1 MKSIIIK
8 DLNFGY
14 STKKLVLKN
23 INLEI
28 NEGEFVAILGHNGSG
43 KSTLAKILVGLNDIH
58 YDQNEGFAN
67 TSDIN
72 ERNQTEE
79 LVSNGQVIIN
89 GLELNEENIYEIRKN
104 IGIVFQNPDN
114 QFVGV
119 TVRDDIAFGL
129 ENRQMPKEKMI
140 EVIEKYSE
148 IVGMNKFL
156 DHNPEQLSGGQKQ
169 RVAIASVLAFM
180 PSIIIFDEATS
191 MLDPLG
197 VKEVNN
203 VINNLKGKKT
213 ILAITHNLTEAIKA
227 DRIIVLN
234 KGEIV
239 LNGKPEE
246 VFKEKE
252 ILKEAKLD
260 ILNSMKIMEGLNNI
274 PNKEKVE
281 EILWQLTYQK

>member
-14 STKKLVLKN
+14 SSKKLVLKN

-58 YDQNEGFAN
+58 Y
-67 TSDIN
+67 
-72 ERNQTEE
+72 NQTKE
-79 LVSNGQVIIN
+79 LINNGQVIIN

-119 TVRDDIAFGL
+119 TVKDDIAFGL
-129 ENRQMPKEKMI
+129 ENRQMPKEKMEEI
-140 EVIEKYSE
+140 IYKYSE

-180 PSIIIFDEATS
+180 PSVIIFDEATS

-197 VKEVNN
+197 VKEVND
-203 VINNLKGKKT
+203 VINSLKGKKT
-213 ILAITHNLTEAIKA
+213 ILTITHNLSEAVRA
-227 DRIIVLN
+227 DRIVVLN
-234 KGEIV
+234 QGEIV

-252 ILKEAKLD
+252 ILKAAKLD

>member
-1 MKSIIIK
+1 MQSIIIK
-8 DLNFGY
+8 NLNFGY
-14 STKKLVLKN
+14 SSKDLVLKN

-58 YDQNEGFAN
+58 Y
-67 TSDIN
+67 
-72 ERNQTEE
+72 NQTDEIIN
-79 LVSNGQVIIN
+79 NGEVYIN
-89 GLELNEENIYEIRKN
+89 GLELNEKNIYDIRKN
-104 IGIVFQNPDN
+104 VGIVFQNPDN

-119 TVRDDIAFGL
+119 TVKDDIAFGL
-129 ENRQMPKEKMI
+129 ENRQMPKKEM
-140 EVIEKYSE
+140 ETVIQKYSE
-148 IVGMNKFL
+148 IVGMEKFL

-180 PSIIIFDEATS
+180 PNIIIFDESTS

-197 VKEVNN
+197 VKEVND
-203 VINNLKGKKT
+203 VINSLKGKKT
-213 ILAITHNLTEAIKA
+213 VLAITHNLSEAVKA

-239 LNGKPEE
+239 LNGTPSE

-252 ILKEAKLD
+252 TLEAAKLD
-260 ILNSMKIMEGLNNI
+260 ILKNTNFICI
-274 PNKEKVE
+274 
-281 EILWQLTYQK
+281 

>member
-1 MKSIIIK
+1 MKSEVIKIKKLIFGYNSKRKILK
-8 DLNFGY
+8 DLNL
-14 STKKLVLKN
+14 SVK
-23 INLEI
+23 
-28 NEGEFVAILGHNGSG
+28 EGEYITLLGHNGSG
-43 KSTLAKILVGLNDIH
+43 KSTLAKLLIGLLEKNSGDI
-58 YDQNEGFAN
+58 F
-67 TSDIN
+67 
-72 ERNQTEE
+72 
-79 LVSNGQVIIN
+79 IN
-89 GLELNEENIYEIRKN
+89 GLELNQENITMIREQV
-104 IGIVFQNPDN
+104 GVVFQNPDN

-119 TVRDDIAFGL
+119 TVKDDIAFGL
-129 ENRQMPKEKMI
+129 ENRQMPKEKMEEI
-140 EVIEKYSE
+140 IYKYSE

-180 PSIIIFDEATS
+180 PSVIIFDEATS

-197 VKEVNN
+197 VKEVNE
-203 VINNLKGKKT
+203 VINSLKGKKT
-213 ILAITHNLTEAIKA
+213 ILTITHNLSEAVRA
-227 DRIIVLN
+227 DRIVVLN
-234 KGEIV
+234 QGEIV

-252 ILKEAKLD
+252 ILKVAKLD

>member
-14 STKKLVLKN
+14 SSKKLVLKN

-58 YDQNEGFAN
+58 Y
-67 TSDIN
+67 
-72 ERNQTEE
+72 NQTEE
-79 LVSNGQVIIN
+79 LINNGQVIIN

-119 TVRDDIAFGL
+119 TVKDDIAFGL
-129 ENRQMPKEKMI
+129 ENRQMPKEKMEEI
-140 EVIEKYSE
+140 IYKYSE

-180 PSIIIFDEATS
+180 PSVIIFDEATS

-197 VKEVNN
+197 VKEVND
-203 VINNLKGKKT
+203 VINSLKGKKT
-213 ILAITHNLTEAIKA
+213 ILTITHNLSEAVRA
-227 DRIIVLN
+227 DRIVVLN
-234 KGEIV
+234 QGEIV

-252 ILKEAKLD
+252 ILKAAKLD

>member
-14 STKKLVLKN
+14 SSKKLVLKN

-58 YDQNEGFAN
+58 H
-67 TSDIN
+67 
-72 ERNQTEE
+72 NQTEE
-79 LVSNGQVIIN
+79 IINNGQVIIN
-89 GLELNEENIYEIRKN
+89 GLELNEANIYEIRKN
-104 IGIVFQNPDN
+104 VGIVFQNPDN

-119 TVRDDIAFGL
+119 TVKDDIAFGL
-129 ENRQMPKEKMI
+129 ENRQMPKEKMEEI
-140 EVIEKYSE
+140 INKYSG

-180 PSIIIFDEATS
+180 PSVIIFDEATS

-197 VKEVNN
+197 VKEVNE
-203 VINNLKGKKT
+203 VINSLKGKKT
-213 ILAITHNLTEAIKA
+213 ILTITHNLSEAVRA
-227 DRIIVLN
+227 DRIVVLN
-234 KGEIV
+234 QGEIV

-252 ILKEAKLD
+252 ILKAAKLD